1 MAKPIEGI
9 PVFTGKAA
17 EWMTDYLKT
26 AQPDPAKAERALQ
39 DAELVEKFIKPL
51 RR

>member
-17 EWMTDYLKT
+17 AWLTAYLEKAKPS
-26 AQPDPAKAERALQ
+26 AQKAEE
-39 DAELVEKFIKPL
+39 AERDRQATKDVKPL
-51 RR
+51 KR